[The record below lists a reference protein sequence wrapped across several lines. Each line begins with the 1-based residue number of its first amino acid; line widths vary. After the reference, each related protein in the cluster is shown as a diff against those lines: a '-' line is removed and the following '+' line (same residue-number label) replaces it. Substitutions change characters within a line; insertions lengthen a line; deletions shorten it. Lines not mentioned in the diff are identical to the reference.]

1 MRVLVWRHGGMQ
13 IIIVG
18 AGKVGST
25 LAEHLAAENHSVS
38 LIDLN
43 LELLDQI
50 QSQIDI
56 RTLCGNGSH
65 PSILVEAG
73 ADTAEMLIA
82 VTNNDEANLVAC
94 QVAHSLFHTPIKIAR
109 VSDPDYLRYQSQL
122 FDQKNPAVNFFIN
135 PQQQVTRAIQNL
147 IETPGSLQVSYFF
160 DQKIKLI
167 VARPFYGSLLAGK
180 KIGEIADILQIPIKV
195 VGVYREGGYL
205 TLDNELAL
213 EASDDVYL
221 ILESIHN
228 ASVMKSLRKIS
239 VPNYKN
245 IFIVGG
251 GQIGSQLA
259 ASLESR
265 YHVKIIEKNRQRCE
279 WLSDHLKHTLVLCGN
294 CCDQNL
300 LRNENIET
308 TDVFCALTNDDEDN
322 IIASLQAK
330 RLGAKQAFA
339 LVNRMDYID
348 LITDKT
354 ININVGI
361 SPQQSTLSLL
371 LGYIR
376 GANIA
381 NIYIFQHRN
390 SEALEI
396 IIKNQHSKLIGQDL
410 SQINLPPGVV
420 MGALARSEKIFIN
433 ENTIIQENDHLIFF
447 VADKKTIGQ
456 LEDLVNQ

>member
-1 MRVLVWRHGGMQ
+1 MQ

-43 LELLDQI
+43 SELLDQI
-50 QSQIDI
+50 QSKIDI
-56 RTLCGNGSH
+56 RTLCGHGSH
-65 PSILVEAG
+65 PSILLEAG

-82 VTNNDEANLVAC
+82 VTDNNEVNLTAC
-94 QVAHSLFHTPIKIAR
+94 QVAHNLFHTPIKIAR
-109 VSDPDYLRYQSQL
+109 VSDPDYLHYQSQL
-122 FDQKNPAVNFFIN
+122 FDQKNPAVDFFIN
-135 PQQQVTRAIQNL
+135 PQQHVTRAIQNL

-180 KIGEIADILQIPIKV
+180 KIGKIADILEIPIKV
-195 VGVYREGGYL
+195 VGVYREGNYL
-205 TLDNELAL
+205 PLDNELEL
-213 EASDDVYL
+213 DSCDDVYL
-221 ILESIHN
+221 ISESIHS
-228 ASVMKSLRKIS
+228 AKIMKALRKLS
-239 VPNYKN
+239 LPNYKT
-245 IFIVGG
+245 ICIAGG

-259 ASLESR
+259 AGLESR
-265 YHVKIIEKNRQRCE
+265 YQVKIIEKNRQRCA
-279 WLSDHLKHTLVLCGN
+279 WLSEHLKHTLVLCGN
-294 CCDQNL
+294 CCDQSL
-300 LRNENIET
+300 LRNENIES

-330 RLGAKQAFA
+330 RLGAKHAFV
-339 LVNRMDYID
+339 LVNRKDYID

-354 ININVGI
+354 ININAGI

-371 LGYIR
+371 LSYIR

-381 NIYIFQHRN
+381 NIYIFQQQN

-396 IIKNQHSKLIGQDL
+396 IIKDQHSKLIGKEL
-410 SQINLPPGVV
+410 SQINLPAGVV
-420 MGALARSEKIFIN
+420 ICALARPGKIFIN
-433 ENTIIQENDHLIFF
+433 ENTLIQENDHLIFF
-447 VADKKTIGQ
+447 VSDKKNIGQ
-456 LEDLVNQ
+456 LEDLVSK